1 VTLGAIAPAATQY
14 DLRWMTMHAAAAGA
28 CAAASPPGDSQDGH
42 VVLVKPAG
50 ATCTSACMAN
60 SGGVYTNC
68 RTAIAVGS
76 VLPTQAHT
84 YTDVIANNYN
94 YGCMDSQS
102 GYDEVTGQGL
112 SSSYVEYCCCYH

>member
-1 VTLGAIAPAATQY
+1 
-14 DLRWMTMHAAAAGA
+14 
-28 CAAASPPGDSQDGH
+28 
-42 VVLVKPAG
+42 
-50 ATCTSACMAN
+50 MAN

-102 GYDEVTGQGL
+102 GYDEVAGQGL